1 MLTGVAHRNDADG
14 GAMLNENKLQ
24 KVELTLLVIVVV
36 VVAIGYVVS
45 WFQQ

>member
-1 MLTGVAHRNDADG
+1 
-14 GAMLNENKLQ
+14 MLNENKLQ
-24 KVELTLLVIVVV
+24 KVELTLLVIVVL